1 MAASSHIEKL
11 KLKPGQRAA
20 VINPPQIIIILQM

>member
-1 MAASSHIEKL
+1 MAANSHIEKL

-20 VINPPQIIIILQM
+20 VINPPQIIILQM